1 MQANRQLELAVVTL
15 ARAVRLLV
23 GIIRQSS
30 SIGSEQQAREALPLI
45 AGLLRDAEA
54 LLVGEAQTRAQLN

>member
-30 SIGSEQQAREALPLI
+30 SIGAEQHAREALPTI
-45 AGLLRDAEA
+45 AGLLRDAES
-54 LLVGEAQTRAQLN
+54 LLQGEAQERAQLN

>member
-1 MQANRQLELAVVTL
+1 MPTNRQLELAVITL

-23 GIIRQSS
+23 AVVRQSS
-30 SIGSEQQAREALPLI
+30 IDAEQQARDTLPTI

-54 LLVGEAQTRAQLN
+54 LLVGEVQERAQLN

>member
-1 MQANRQLELAVVTL
+1 MQANRQVELAVVTL

-30 SIGSEQQAREALPLI
+30 SIGAEQHAREALPTI
-45 AGLLRDAEA
+45 AGLLSDAEA
-54 LLVGEAQTRAQLN
+54 LLVGEVQERARVN